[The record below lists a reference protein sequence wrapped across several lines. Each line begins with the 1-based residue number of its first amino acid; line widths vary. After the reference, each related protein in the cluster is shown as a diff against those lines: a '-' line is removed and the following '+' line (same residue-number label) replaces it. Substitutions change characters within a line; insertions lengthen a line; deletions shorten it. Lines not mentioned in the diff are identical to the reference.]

1 MVLFSSLEGQL
12 RDEELKKKKQC
23 SYSYLKIISTSLSA
37 ACSLLMSIF

>member
-12 RDEELKKKKQC
+12 RDEEFKKKQC

>member
-12 RDEELKKKKQC
+12 RDEELKKKKC
-23 SYSYLKIISTSLSA
+23 SYGYLKIISTSLSA